1 MLPAAAL
8 ILSLPVFVH
17 GPMFAAHDTKE
28 HLEFGKCFADQFWQ
42 GDLYPHW
49 LLNSNHGLGSA
60 SFFIYP
66 PFPSWVYALL
76 LPLERIPHVNA
87 FTLGE
92 FLCLFTSGLCAFLWM
107 TTIAGKRV
115 SLVVAV
121 IYMLLPYHLS
131 VDFYRRD
138 ALSECWGLAWMPLV
152 LFFTTQAVRKKRCAV
167 VGLALS
173 YSLLILSHFVS
184 VMILSALPLLL
195 VLVIAERGRK
205 ARAVLT
211 VIGGLALG
219 AIVSAAY
226 LLPAFA
232 NAKYFPVSMLDIPIN
247 SGPNGDLLDFGW
259 DLFTGRSGKT
269 VYVQSES
276 LAAVN
281 TTLFIALCGFMA
293 LKKGPR
299 SRQGQTLLWLAVCPI
314 PLFLMSGPSQWV
326 WKTFPLLADAIQFP
340 SRFSVVL
347 CIAALPLAAFL
358 LTDLGQL
365 PARSKVGLL
374 VIVSLFA
381 ASWFGAY
388 VYAVKRLTRVPDDTG
403 SKYAVHDGWFAAW
416 TPHGTDLV
424 SAYEASMGPRVRF
437 LSGKGSAAVSL
448 WEARHIEVQ
457 TDCGTSS
464 PPAES
469 PSEPSCGLL
478 MVSQFYYPKWQAR
491 LVPEGEPL
499 PIEAVLPQGLIQ
511 VQVPPGHRQIR
522 LEIPRGLDEQ
532 IGNWLSALGVLVCG
546 ALCVSGLV
554 RGRAHSGS
562 ESPS

>member
-1 MLPAAAL
+1 VKEFLVLAAAAL
-8 ILSLPVFVH
+8 VLSLPLFVH
-17 GPMFAAHDTKE
+17 GPMLAAHDTKE
-28 HLEFGKCFADQFWQ
+28 HLGFGECFADQFWQ

-49 LLNSNHGLGSA
+49 LLNLNHGLGSP

-66 PFPSWVYALL
+66 PFPSLVYAFLL
-76 LPLERIPHVNA
+76 SVERVLHVNA

-92 FLCLFTSGLCAFLWM
+92 YLCLLTSGLSAFLWM

-121 IYMLLPYHLS
+121 IYMLLPYHLA

-152 LFFTTQAVRKKRCAV
+152 LFFTTQVVRKKRFAV

-173 YSLLILSHFVS
+173 YALLIFSHFVS
-184 VMILSALPLLL
+184 VLILSALPLLL

-205 ARAVLT
+205 TKAVLT
-211 VIGGLALG
+211 VIGGLVLG

-232 NAKYFPVSMLDIPIN
+232 NAKYFPVAMLDIPIN
-247 SGPNGDLLDFGW
+247 NGPNGDLLAFGW
-259 DLFTGRSGKT
+259 DLFTGRSGKNQ
-269 VYVQSES
+269 YVQAES
-276 LAAVN
+276 LAAVS
-281 TTLFIALCGFMA
+281 TVAFIAFCGFMA

-299 SRQGQTLLWLAVCPI
+299 SRRGQTWLWLTVCPI

-326 WKTFPLLADAIQFP
+326 WNTFPMLADAIQFP

-347 CIAALPLAAFL
+347 CVAALPLAAFL
-358 LTDLGQL
+358 LTDLAQR
-365 PARSKVGLL
+365 PARSKLGLL

-388 VYAVKRLTRVPDDTG
+388 VYAVKRLTRIPDDTV
-403 SKYAVHDGWFAAW
+403 SKYSVHDGWYAAW
-416 TPHGTDLV
+416 TPRGTDLV
-424 SAYEASMGPRVRF
+424 SAIEASVGPRVRF
-437 LSGKGSAAVSL
+437 LSGKGSAAVLL
-448 WEARHIEVQ
+448 WKARHIEVQ
-457 TDCGTSS
+457 TDCDQCG
-464 PPAES
+464 PADE
-469 PSEPSCGLL
+469 LL
-478 MVSQFYYPKWQAR
+478 IVSQFYYPKWQAR
-491 LVPEGEPL
+491 LVPDGTSL
-499 PIEAVLPQGLIQ
+499 PIEPVLPQGLIQ
-511 VQVPPGHRQIR
+511 VQVPPGHQQIR

-546 ALCVSGLV
+546 ALFVSGLV
-554 RGRAHSGS
+554 RGRAHSTS
-562 ESPS
+562 

>member
-1 MLPAAAL
+1 MLAAAAL
-8 ILSLPVFVH
+8 VLSLPVFIH
-17 GPMFAAHDTKE
+17 GPMLAAHDTKE
-28 HLEFGKCFADQFWQ
+28 HLGFGECFADQFWQ

-49 LLNSNHGLGSA
+49 LLNLNHGLGSA

-66 PFPSWVYALL
+66 PFPSLVYAFL
-76 LPLERIPHVNA
+76 LPAERILHVNA

-92 FLCLFTSGLCAFLWM
+92 YLCLLMSGLCAFLWM

-115 SLVVAV
+115 SLIVAV
-121 IYMLLPYHLS
+121 MYMLLPYHLA

-152 LFFTTQAVRKKRCAV
+152 LFFTTQAVRKKPFAV

-173 YSLLILSHFVS
+173 YALLILSHFVS
-184 VMILSALPLLL
+184 VLILSALPLLL
-195 VLVIAERGRK
+195 VLAIAERGRK
-205 ARAVLT
+205 AGAFLT

-219 AIVSAAY
+219 AIVAATY

-232 NAKYFPVSMLDIPIN
+232 NAKYFPVAMLDIPIN
-247 SGPNGDLLDFGW
+247 NGPNGDLLDFGW
-259 DLFTGRSGKT
+259 DLLTGRSGKT

-276 LAAVN
+276 LAAVS
-281 TTLFIALCGFMA
+281 TVAFIALCGFMA

-299 SRQGQTLLWLAVCPI
+299 SRRGQTLLWLAVCPI

-326 WKTFPLLADAIQFP
+326 WKTFPVLADAIQFP
-340 SRFSVVL
+340 SRFNVAL

-358 LTDLGQL
+358 LTDLVRL

-388 VYAVKRLTRVPDDTG
+388 VYAVKRLTRIPDDTV
-403 SKYAVHDGWFAAW
+403 SKFAVHDGWIAAW
-416 TPHGTDLV
+416 TPRETDFV
-424 SAYEASMGPRVRF
+424 SAVEASMGPRIRF
-437 LSGKGSAAVSL
+437 LSGKGSAAVLL
-448 WEARHIEVQ
+448 WKARHIEVQ
-457 TDCGTSS
+457 TDCGPSGPPSGS
-464 PPAES
+464 P
-469 PSEPSCGLL
+469 CGFL
-478 MVSQFYYPKWQAR
+478 MVSQFYYPKWQAS
-491 LVPEGEPL
+491 LVPDGKPL

-554 RGRAHSGS
+554 RGHAHSGPQ
-562 ESPS
+562 SPA